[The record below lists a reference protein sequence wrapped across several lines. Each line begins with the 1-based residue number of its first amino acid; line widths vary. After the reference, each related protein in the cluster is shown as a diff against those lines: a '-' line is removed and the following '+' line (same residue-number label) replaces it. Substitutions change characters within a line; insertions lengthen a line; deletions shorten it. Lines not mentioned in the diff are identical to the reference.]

1 MKLVVV
7 RAVVAA
13 FAAVSVPATVL
24 AQSDDIPFAQQPL
37 ARPGQ
42 STDASLLS
50 LGDVMTLVQMRHIK
64 LWYAAKSGN
73 WGLAGYSVDK
83 IKESL
88 FKAAM
93 LYVNIPVELIKT
105 VDSPLTSMKE
115 AAGRKDF
122 KAFSS
127 AYSDLT
133 VACNICHVAG
143 NVGFIRIQTP
153 SASPFSDQAY
163 VNEKKK

>member
-1 MKLVVV
+1 MKLVVITS
-7 RAVVAA
+7 A
-13 FAAVSVPATVL
+13 FAAMAAVSIPATAS

-50 LGDVMTLVQMRHIK
+50 LGDVMTLAQMRHIK

-93 LYVNIPVELIKT
+93 LYVNIPVELVKT
-105 VDSPLTSMKE
+105 VDAPLTSMKE
-115 AAGRKDF
+115 AAARKDF

-133 VACNICHVAG
+133 VACNTCHVAG